1 MMLPWREN
9 ISVYVHLPWCT
20 SECPYCDFNSF
31 LRTPS
36 VREDFYINCL
46 LQDLEEDIK
55 LAPGRIVSS
64 IYLGGGTPSL
74 FSSELIARLLAGIS
88 EKLPVRESAEV
99 TLEINPESVS
109 FRKLEVYKSSGVNRI
124 SIGVQSFS
132 DDVLR
137 ALSRPHNAIEARDAI
152 LLVEE
157 VGFENINID
166 LMFGVPSGTYNSD
179 MLDLKEAISFQPG
192 HISRYQLT
200 IEEGTKFHVSPP
212 KIPHED
218 AIYRSYS
225 DGLEVLKDSG
235 FNRYE
240 VSAYS
245 LPGRVSSHNLQYW
258 RYGDYIGI
266 GAGAHGKI
274 TIGKDIYRTKK
285 TDSPTLYMK
294 KFKENR
300 ADSEKKLVSEEDA
313 LIEYA
318 INITR
323 LTDGFELSDLYDKTG
338 IEPGSH
344 EVDEKIIRAE
354 KAGFFDRKG
363 DVIKPTEKGQLF
375 LNDLQLIF
383 LN

>member
-1 MMLPWREN
+1 MLPWREN

-20 SECPYCDFNSF
+20 SKCPYCDFNSF

-36 VREDFYINCL
+36 VREDLYINCL

-55 LAPGRIVSS
+55 LAPGRVVSS

-74 FSSELIARLLAGIS
+74 FSSELIARLLEGIS
-88 EKLPVRESAEV
+88 EKVPVRESAEI
-99 TLEINPESVS
+99 TLEINPESTS
-109 FRKLEVYKSSGVNRI
+109 FRKLEVYKRSGVNRI

-132 DDVLR
+132 NDVLT
-137 ALSRPHNAIEARDAI
+137 ALSRPHNAIEARNAI

-179 MLDLKEAISFQPG
+179 MLDLNEAISFQPG

-212 KIPHED
+212 KVPRED

-225 DGLEVLKDSG
+225 DGLELLKDSG

-245 LPGRVSSHNLQYW
+245 LSGRSSSHNLHYW

-266 GAGAHGKI
+266 GAGAHGKV

-285 TDSPTLYMK
+285 ADSPTLYMK
-294 KFKENR
+294 KLKEKR
-300 ADSEKKLVSEEDA
+300 ADSEKRLVSEEDA

-354 KAGFFDRKG
+354 KAGFFERKG
-363 DVIKPTEKGQLF
+363 DVIKPTKKGQLF

>member
-1 MMLPWREN
+1 MLPWREN
-9 ISVYVHLPWCT
+9 ISLYVHLPWCT
-20 SECPYCDFNSF
+20 SKCPYCDFNSF

-36 VREDFYINCL
+36 VREDVYINCL

-55 LAPGRIVSS
+55 LAPGRVVSS

-74 FSSELIARLLAGIS
+74 FSSELIARLLEGIS
-88 EKLPVRESAEV
+88 EKVRVRESAEI
-99 TLEINPESVS
+99 TLEINPESAS
-109 FRKLEVYKSSGVNRI
+109 FRKLEVYKRSGVNRI

-132 DDVLR
+132 NDVLT
-137 ALSRPHNAIEARDAI
+137 ALSRPHNAIEARNAI

-179 MLDLKEAISFQPG
+179 MLDLNEAISFQPG

-212 KIPHED
+212 KVPHED

-225 DGLEVLKDSG
+225 DGLELLKDSG

-245 LPGRVSSHNLQYW
+245 QSGRSSSHNLHYW

-266 GAGAHGKI
+266 GAGAHGKV

-285 TDSPTLYMK
+285 ADSPTLYMK
-294 KFKENR
+294 KLKEKR
-300 ADSEKKLVSEEDA
+300 ADSEKRLVSEEDA

-354 KAGFFDRKG
+354 KAGFFERKG
-363 DVIKPTEKGQLF
+363 DVIKPTKKGQLF

>member
-1 MMLPWREN
+1 MLPWREN

-20 SECPYCDFNSF
+20 SKCPYCDFNSF

-36 VREDFYINCL
+36 VREDLYINCL

-55 LAPGRIVSS
+55 LAPGRVVSS

-74 FSSELIARLLAGIS
+74 FSSELIARLLEGIS
-88 EKLPVRESAEV
+88 EKVPVRESAEI
-99 TLEINPESVS
+99 TLEINPESTS
-109 FRKLEVYKSSGVNRI
+109 FRKLEVYKRSGVNRI

-132 DDVLR
+132 NDVLT
-137 ALSRPHNAIEARDAI
+137 ALSRPHNDIEARNAI

-179 MLDLKEAISFQPG
+179 MLDLNEAISFQPG

-212 KIPHED
+212 KLPHED

-225 DGLEVLKDSG
+225 DGLELLKNSG

-245 LPGRVSSHNLQYW
+245 LSGRSSSHNLHYW

-266 GAGAHGKI
+266 GAGAHGKV

-285 TDSPTLYMK
+285 ADSPTLYMK
-294 KFKENR
+294 KLKEKR
-300 ADSEKKLVSEEDA
+300 ADSEKRLVSEEDA

-354 KAGFFDRKG
+354 KAGFFERKG
-363 DVIKPTEKGQLF
+363 DVIKPTKKGQLF

>member
-1 MMLPWREN
+1 MLPWREN

-20 SECPYCDFNSF
+20 SKCPYCDFNSF

-36 VREDFYINCL
+36 VREDLYINCL

-55 LAPGRIVSS
+55 LAPGRVVSS

-88 EKLPVRESAEV
+88 EKVSVRESAEV
-99 TLEINPESVS
+99 TLEINPESAS
-109 FRKLEVYKSSGVNRI
+109 FRKLEVYKRSGVNRI

-132 DDVLR
+132 NDVLT
-137 ALSRPHNAIEARDAI
+137 ALSRPHNAIEARNAI

-166 LMFGVPSGTYNSD
+166 LMFGAPSGTYNSD
-179 MLDLKEAISFQPG
+179 MLDLNEAISFQPG

-212 KIPHED
+212 KVPDED

-225 DGLEVLKDSG
+225 DGLELLKDSG

-245 LPGRVSSHNLQYW
+245 LPGRASSHNLHYW

-294 KFKENR
+294 KLKEKR
-300 ADSEKKLVSEEDA
+300 ADSEKRLVSEEDA

-323 LTDGFELSDLYDKTG
+323 LTDGFEVSDLYDKTG
-338 IEPGSH
+338 IKPGAQD
-344 EVDEKIIRAE
+344 VDEKINRAE
-354 KAGFFDRKG
+354 KAGFFEREG
-363 DVIKPTEKGQLF
+363 ELIKPTKKGQLF

>member
-1 MMLPWREN
+1 M
-9 ISVYVHLPWCT
+9 YVHLPWCT
-20 SECPYCDFNSF
+20 SKCPYCDFNSF

-36 VREDFYINCL
+36 VREDLYINCL

-55 LAPGRIVSS
+55 LAPGRVVSS

-74 FSSELIARLLAGIS
+74 FSSELIARLLEGIS
-88 EKLPVRESAEV
+88 EKVPVRESAEI
-99 TLEINPESVS
+99 TLEINPESAS
-109 FRKLEVYKSSGVNRI
+109 FRKLEVYKRSGVNRI

-132 DDVLR
+132 NDVLT
-137 ALSRPHNAIEARDAI
+137 ALSRPHNAIEARNAI

-179 MLDLKEAISFQPG
+179 MLDLNEAISFQPG

-212 KIPHED
+212 KVPHED

-225 DGLEVLKDSG
+225 DGLELLKDSG

-245 LPGRVSSHNLQYW
+245 LSGRSSSHNLHYW

-266 GAGAHGKI
+266 GAGAHGKV

-285 TDSPTLYMK
+285 ADSPTLYMK
-294 KFKENR
+294 KLKEKR
-300 ADSEKKLVSEEDA
+300 ADSEKRLVSEEDA

-354 KAGFFDRKG
+354 KAGFFERKG
-363 DVIKPTEKGQLF
+363 DVIKPTKKGQLF